1 MSHFALVRQ
10 TQEELLDQGV
20 GSPADVRENLTEMW
34 RLNRILG
41 GVSALTRYLFP
52 LLARTREPQHVVDL
66 GTGSGELALHVA
78 GWARAKQLDVTML
91 LLDLSARNLVVAQ
104 ENANHSAAV
113 RLIQANMGAL
123 PFAPGSVDYYISSL
137 VLHHLAPEAVVALL
151 AETYRSARRGI
162 VMSDL
167 VRGYLPLAAFRLVQ
181 PVLVRNYLTRHDGAL
196 SIRRAYL
203 PRELLALAHEAGI
216 HTARVYSHFPWRMT
230 LVAEQPHD

>member
-1 MSHFALVRQ
+1 VSHFALARQ

-34 RLNRILG
+34 QLNQRLG
-41 GVSALTRYLFP
+41 GVSALTRHLFP
-52 LLARTREPQHVVDL
+52 LLARTRDPQHVVDL

-78 GWARAKQLDVTML
+78 GWARAKQLDVKMW
-91 LLDLSARNLVVAQ
+91 LLDVSARNLAVAQ
-104 ENANHSAAV
+104 ANANGSASC
-113 RLIQANMGAL
+113 RLLQANMDAL
-123 PFAPGSVDYYISSL
+123 PFAPKCVDYYMSSL
-137 VLHHLAPEAVVALL
+137 VLHHLPPEAVVALL
-151 AETYRSARRGI
+151 RETYRQARRGI

-203 PRELLALAHEAGI
+203 PRELLALAHEAGLAS
-216 HTARVYSHFPWRMT
+216 ARVYSHFPWRMT
-230 LVAEQPHD
+230 LVAEKPHG

>member
-1 MSHFALVRQ
+1 MPRQ

-41 GVSALTRYLFP
+41 GVSALTRHLFP

-78 GWARAKQLDVTML
+78 GWARTKQLDVTML

-123 PFAPGSVDYYISSL
+123 PFAAGGVDYYISSL

-230 LVAEQPHD
+230 LVAEQTHV